1 MSQWTQNFKQIID
14 ANTEFST
21 KKNHEL
27 IQMMIQMWNVLYFIL
42 SQYSPHIIFHIIQ
55 EHNTIFLFIS
65 SLPSYS
71 SSSPPSLFIFSYC
84 SFPCSEAQCH
94 HRSRLVSGVLGWQP
108 YTISLLFDFGLV
120 YTEDWIYLK
129 FLFLCLYT
137 GSTGKCIFR
146 ITRKR
151 VRWVKERITLYA
163 IWW

>member
-1 MSQWTQNFKQIID
+1 MPIQSFQQRKIMNSYKWWFRC
-14 ANTEFST
+14 EMYST
-21 KKNHEL
+21 SSYH
-27 IQMMIQMWNVLYFIL
+27 
-42 SQYSPHIIFHIIQ
+42 STPHILFFTSYK
-55 EHNTIFLFIS
+55 NTTQFFFS
-65 SLPSYS
+65 SLLFLLTPL

-129 FLFLCLYT
+129 FLLLCLYT

-146 ITRKR
+146 ITRKM
-151 VRWVKERITLYA
+151 VRWIKERITLYA